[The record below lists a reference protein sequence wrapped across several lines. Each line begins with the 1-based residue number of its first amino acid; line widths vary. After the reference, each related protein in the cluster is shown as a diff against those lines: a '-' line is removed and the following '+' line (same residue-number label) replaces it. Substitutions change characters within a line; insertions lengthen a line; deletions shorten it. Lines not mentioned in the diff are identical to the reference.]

1 MEVAR
6 FRAVVAYHGGRYN
19 GFQRLGGPSA
29 APTVQGA
36 LEEAL
41 TRIAGEAVAILG
53 AGRTDAGVHATGQVI
68 AFDLR
73 WKHSP
78 EALLRAVNA
87 VLPPDIA
94 LQQVAP
100 AAPNFHPR
108 YDATSRVYQYRV
120 YVAET
125 RQPLLDGVA
134 WGLRP
139 PEGGLN
145 LPAMNAAASG
155 LIGVHDFASFG
166 NPPLGERGTTI
177 REVFRAGWEPA
188 PAQFGVPCYIFEI
201 AANAFLYRMVRT
213 LVGELVQIGLGRGT
227 VAAFTEL
234 FRARDRARARHLA
247 PPQGLTLTGV
257 TFVEN
262 KQEAG
267 RRPPGHET

>member
-1 MEVAR
+1 MEAAR
-6 FRAVVAYHGGRYN
+6 VRAVVAYHGGHYQ
-19 GFQRLGGPSA
+19 GFQRLGGRAA

-41 TRIAGEAVAILG
+41 TSIAGGAVAVIG

-73 WKHSP
+73 WKHP
-78 EALLRAVNA
+78 LGALLRAVNA
-87 VLPPDIA
+87 ALPPDIA

-100 AAPNFHPR
+100 AAPDFHPR

-145 LPAMNAAASG
+145 LPAMNAAANV
-155 LIGVHDFASFG
+155 LIGTHNFASFG
-166 NPPLGERGTTI
+166 NPPLGERGTTV

-188 PAQFGVPCYIFEI
+188 PAQFGTPCYLFEI

-227 VAAFTEL
+227 VTAFTEL
-234 FRARDRARARHLA
+234 FRAQDRARARHLA
-247 PPQGLTLTGV
+247 PPNGLTLTGV
-257 TFVEN
+257 TFAEDEH
-262 KQEAG
+262 QAG